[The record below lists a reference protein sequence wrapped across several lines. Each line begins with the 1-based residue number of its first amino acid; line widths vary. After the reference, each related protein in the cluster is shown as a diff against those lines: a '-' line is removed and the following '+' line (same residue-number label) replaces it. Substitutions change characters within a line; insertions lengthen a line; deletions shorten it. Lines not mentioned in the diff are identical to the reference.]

1 MSKGVLTKQFYTSIS
16 VLKICDMN
24 EIKSIINKDFCGE
37 RKSFLQLIEKYSIVI
52 PVIQRDYAQ
61 GRTDEHATEVRKN
74 FVRNLILYIRDEI
87 IVLTT
92 WTLFLEQ

>member
-52 PVIQRDYAQ
+52 YYCPLNI
-61 GRTDEHATEVRKN
+61 AT
-74 FVRNLILYIRDEI
+74 LIP
-87 IVLTT
+87 TH
-92 WTLFLEQ
+92 